1 MDLGLNGKV
10 AVVAA
15 SSRGIGRATAAGLA
29 AEGARVVMCAR
40 ERDPLEQAADRIC
53 ADTGADVFTVP
64 TDLSSEDGPAKL
76 IQTALEQ
83 AGALDILVTN
93 TGGPPVGTFDE
104 LSDGQWHSAFNS
116 LLMST
121 VRLIRAA
128 VPAMEARGGGRV
140 VNVTSIS
147 VKQPIPGLMLSNALR
162 AAVVGLAKTLSR
174 ELAPAGILINNVCP
188 GRIATDRLNQLDQAR
203 ADRSGLPLEQVR
215 QAAQQTIPLGRY
227 GQPEELAALITFLC
241 SGRASYI
248 TGETILCDGGLYAG
262 LM

>member
-10 AVVAA
+10 ALVAA
-15 SSRGIGRATAAGLA
+15 SSRGIGRATAATLA

-40 ERDPLEQAADRIC
+40 DRDTLEQAADRIC

-64 TDLSSEDGPAKL
+64 TDLSSEEGPSRLVAA
-76 IQTALEQ
+76 ALEQ

-104 LSDGQWHSAFNS
+104 LSDAQWEGAFTGLLLSA
-116 LLMST
+116 

-128 VPAMEARGGGRV
+128 TPAMEERGGGRV
-140 VNVTSIS
+140 VNVTSVS

-162 AAVVGLAKTLSR
+162 AAVVGMAKTLST

-188 GRIATDRLNQLDQAR
+188 GRIATDRLNQLDEERAR
-203 ADRSGLPLEQVR
+203 RTGVPVGQVR
-215 QAAQQTIPLGRY
+215 QMAQQTIPLGRY
-227 GQPEELAALITFLC
+227 GQPEELAALIAFLC
-241 SGRASYI
+241 SNKASYI
-248 TGETILCDGGLYAG
+248 TGETILCDGGLYRG